1 MEGRLT
7 SEGLWFHLSYQGP
20 LQSNLSINPNLRRE
34 YFEGRNYDLRS
45 LWSRVRLQ
53 PSGNLSV
60 QVLTYFG
67 TTIDY
72 DNNRQADQFN
82 ISPDLT
88 VRIGRKIDLR
98 LSHTYRNL
106 SKPEFKIFEV
116 NLSQIRA
123 VYNFNTR
130 TFLRAIIQYNQTSR
144 NTDAYLEQVDENS
157 KSLFTQ
163 LLLSYKLN
171 PQSVFFIGYSDN
183 SQGMLEINQQKVPLT
198 LVDRSLFLKLGYA
211 WRP

>member
-1 MEGRLT
+1 
-7 SEGLWFHLSYQGP
+7 
-20 LQSNLSINPNLRRE
+20 
-34 YFEGRNYDLRS
+34 
-45 LWSRVRLQ
+45 
-53 PSGNLSV
+53 
-60 QVLTYFG
+60 
-67 TTIDY
+67 
-72 DNNRQADQFN
+72 
-82 ISPDLT
+82 
-88 VRIGRKIDLR
+88 
-98 LSHTYRNL
+98 
-106 SKPEFKIFEV
+106 
-116 NLSQIRA
+116 LSQIRA